1 MNETVIVGAAVVV
14 GAMLTW
20 LVVRARRTAA
30 AAAERERLQARVA
43 ALEALEAEMRRL
55 LVQRDGEVAHL
66 HDALAGERELR
77 GQADARWEAS
87 RANLEEQRRL
97 LEEARS
103 RLTET
108 FKVLSAEALEQ
119 SGAAFLER
127 AREALDAQLGR
138 RQDAVEG
145 LVRPLQDAL
154 GRYEGAIRA
163 MEGTRAQAYGSLEQQ
178 LRALATGH
186 ADLQRETGALVAALR
201 TPHVRGRWGELT
213 LHRVVELAGL
223 TQHCDYLE
231 QVTVEGQSGRVRP
244 DMIVRLPAGREIV
257 VDAKVP
263 LSAYLDAL
271 AARTEE
277 ERTAALARHAQQ
289 MRQHMSALAS
299 KAYWDEFAK
308 AADLVVM
315 FIPGES
321 FVAAA
326 AEADGSLIEDGLSR
340 RVVVATPT
348 TLIALLRSI
357 AYGWRQEQLAQ
368 NAGEISALGRQLYER
383 LRVLTTHVGEVGAS
397 LGRATAAFNRAVG
410 SMESRVLPSARRF
423 RDLGAAG
430 GEDLPLLEPIDE
442 RPRELSPMGGPA
454 PADRED
460 ITAIE
465 SSSGGASARVV

>member
-1 MNETVIVGAAVVV
+1 MNEIVFAGIGILVGMLLGGLVVALILYLGDMV
-14 GAMLTW
+14 
-20 LVVRARRTAA
+20 VVRARWSAA
-30 AAAERERLQARVA
+30 AGAERERLQSRVA
-43 ALEALEAEMRRL
+43 VLEAIELEMRRL
-55 LVQRDGEVAHL
+55 LEVRDGEVAHL
-66 HDALAGERELR
+66 HTALADERERR
-77 GQADARWEAS
+77 GQADARWEGS
-87 RANLEEQRRL
+87 RLNLEEQRRL
-97 LEEARS
+97 LDEARS
-103 RLTET
+103 RLAET
-108 FKVLSAEALEQ
+108 FKALSAEALEQ
-119 SGAAFLER
+119 SGAAFLAR
-127 AREALDAQLGR
+127 AREALEVQLGR

-154 GRYEGAIRA
+154 GRYEGAVRA
-163 MEGTRAQAYGSLEQQ
+163 MEGTRAQAYGNLEEQ
-178 LRALATGH
+178 LRSLAAGH

-223 TQHCDYLE
+223 TQHCDYVE
-231 QVTVEGQSGRVRP
+231 QITVEGRSGRIRP
-244 DMIVRLPAGREIV
+244 DMVVRLPAGREIV

-271 AARTEE
+271 AAPTEE

-289 MRQHMSALAS
+289 VRQHMGALAS

-326 AEADGSLIEDGLSR
+326 AEADRSLIEDGLSK

-357 AYGWRQEQLAQ
+357 AYGWRQEQLAR

-383 LRVLTTHVGEVGAS
+383 LRVLTAHVGEIGVS
-397 LGRATAAFNRAVG
+397 LGRATVAYNRAVG

-430 GEDLPLLEPIDE
+430 SEDLPLLEPIDE
-442 RPRELSPMGGPA
+442 CPRELSPLGGPA
-454 PADRED
+454 PADREG
-460 ITAIE
+460 IMP
-465 SSSGGASARVV
+465 

>member
-1 MNETVIVGAAVVV
+1 MTEAALVGVGVLVGALV
-14 GAMLTW
+14 TW
-20 LVVRARRTAA
+20 LAARTRASAA
-30 AAAERERLQARVA
+30 ASAERERLQPRVA

-55 LVQRDGEVAHL
+55 LLQREGELAQL
-66 HDALAGERELR
+66 HDELARERERR
-77 GQADARWEAS
+77 GQAEARGEAT
-87 RANLEEQRRL
+87 RENVEEQRGL
-97 LEEARS
+97 LDEARV
-103 RLTET
+103 RLAET
-108 FKVLSAEALEQ
+108 FRALSAEALEQ

-127 AREALDAQLGR
+127 ARAALDAQLGR

-145 LVRPLQDAL
+145 LVRPLQEAL
-154 GRYEGAIRA
+154 TRYEIAIHA
-163 MEGTRAQAYGSLEQQ
+163 MEGARQHAYGSLEEQ
-178 LRALATGH
+178 LRSLAVGH

-223 TQHCDYLE
+223 TQYCDYVE
-231 QVTVEGQSGRVRP
+231 QITVEGQGGRVRP
-244 DMIVRLPAGREIV
+244 DMVVRLPAGREII

-263 LSAYLDAL
+263 LNAYLDAL

-277 ERTAALARHAQQ
+277 ERAASLVRHAQQ
-289 MRQHMSALAS
+289 LRQHMQALAS

-326 AEADGSLIEDGLSR
+326 AEVDRALIEDGLSR

-357 AYGWRQEQLAQ
+357 AYGWRQEQLAR
-368 NAGEISALGRQLYER
+368 NAAEISELGRQLYER
-383 LRVLTTHVGEVGAS
+383 LRVLTGHVGDVGAS

-430 GEDLPLLEPIDE
+430 GEDIPLLESIDE
-442 RPRELSPMGGPA
+442 QPRGLTPLPTE
-454 PADRED
+454 RED
-460 ITAIE
+460 VTA
-465 SSSGGASARVV
+465 

>member
-1 MNETVIVGAAVVV
+1 MNEPILVGVGIVG
-14 GAMLTW
+14 GALLAW
-20 LVVRARRTAA
+20 LVVWARGSATAR
-30 AAAERERLQARVA
+30 AERMTLRARVA
-43 ALEALEAEMRRL
+43 ALEAIELEMRRL
-55 LVQRDGEVAHL
+55 LEQRDGEVAHL
-66 HDALAGERELR
+66 HTALADERERR

-87 RANLEEQRRL
+87 RINLEEQRRL
-97 LEEARS
+97 LEEARI
-103 RLTET
+103 RLAET
-108 FKVLSAEALEQ
+108 FKALSAEALQQ
-119 SGAAFLER
+119 SGAVFLDR
-127 AREALDAQLGR
+127 AREALEVQLGR

-154 GRYEGAIRA
+154 GRYESAVRA
-163 MEGTRAQAYGSLEQQ
+163 MEGTRAHAYGNLEEQ
-178 LRALATGH
+178 LRSLAAGH
-186 ADLQRETGALVAALR
+186 AGLQRETGALVAALR

-223 TQHCDYLE
+223 TQHCDYVE
-231 QVTVEGQSGRVRP
+231 QVTVEGQSGRIRP
-244 DMIVRLPAGREIV
+244 DMVVRLPAGREII

-277 ERTAALARHAQQ
+277 ERTAALAQHAQQ
-289 MRQHMSALAS
+289 MRQHMGGLAS

-326 AEADGSLIEDGLSR
+326 AEVDRSLIEDGLSR

-383 LRVLTTHVGEVGAS
+383 LRVLTTHVGEVGIS

-423 RDLGAAG
+423 RDLGAVG
-430 GEDLPLLEPIDE
+430 GEELPLLEPIDE
-442 RPRELSPMGGPA
+442 RPRELSPLGGPA
-454 PADRED
+454 SADREG
-460 ITAIE
+460 IMP
-465 SSSGGASARVV
+465 

>member
-1 MNETVIVGAAVVV
+1 MNEPIVV
-14 GAMLTW
+14 GIGVVAGALLAW
-20 LVVRARRTAA
+20 LVVRARASAA
-30 AAAERERLQARVA
+30 ARAERIGLQARVA
-43 ALEALEAEMRRL
+43 ALEAIELEMRRL
-55 LVQRDGEVAHL
+55 LEQRDGEVVHL
-66 HDALAGERELR
+66 HTALAEERERR

-87 RANLEEQRRL
+87 RINLEEQRRL
-97 LEEARS
+97 LDEARI
-103 RLTET
+103 RLADT
-108 FKVLSAEALEQ
+108 FKALSAEALQQ
-119 SGAAFLER
+119 SGTTFLDR
-127 AREALDAQLGR
+127 AREALEVQLER

-154 GRYEGAIRA
+154 VRYEGAVRA
-163 MEGTRAQAYGSLEQQ
+163 MEGTRAHAYGTLEEQ
-178 LRALATGH
+178 LRSLAAGH
-186 ADLQRETGALVAALR
+186 AELQRETGALVAALR
-201 TPHVRGRWGELT
+201 TPHVRGRWGEMT

-223 TQHCDYLE
+223 TQHCDYVE
-231 QVTVEGQSGRVRP
+231 QVTVEGQNGRMRP
-244 DMIVRLPAGREIV
+244 DMIVRLPAGREII

-277 ERTAALARHAQQ
+277 ERVAALARHAQQ
-289 MRQHMSALAS
+289 VRQHMGGLAS

-383 LRVLTTHVGEVGAS
+383 LRVLTTHVGEVGVS

-442 RPRELSPMGGPA
+442 CPRELSPLGGPA
-454 PADRED
+454 PADREG
-460 ITAIE
+460 IMP
-465 SSSGGASARVV
+465 